1 MIFGQRPDSLKDRE
15 AAFLKI
21 SGARLIEFVVV
32 CFEGQQA
39 ARPEKG
45 EILHQLAGMGQSVLA
60 IALFRPRVAEIDVN
74 ALDFILHAQNVGDPL
89 DILCGEQQ
97 IIDRAASRGKDSLG
111 VAFGKA
117 EDLAL
122 EIDPE
127 KIFLRTLKRGLCD
140 KSAFSTAE
148 LESDRTGPDERPVP
162 PALEFFG
169 MGHKKWADG
178 ELGAR
183 PLLSSDSHRTDSS
196 TSRFPFLSL

>member
-1 MIFGQRPDSLKDRE
+1 MLGHDAGSGMAFRQRPDSLKDRE

-21 SGARLIEFVVV
+21 SETRLIKLVVV

-45 EILHQLAGMGQSVLA
+45 EILHQLAGMGQPVLA
-60 IALFRPRVAEIDVN
+60 IALFRPWVAEIDVN
-74 ALDFILHAQNVGDPL
+74 ALDFILRAQNVGDPL
-89 DILCGEQQ
+89 DILRGEQQ
-97 IIDRAASRGKDSLG
+97 IIDRTASRGKDPLG

-127 KIFLRTLKRGLCD
+127 EIFLRALKRGLCD
-140 KSAFSTAE
+140 KSAFPAAE
-148 LESDRTGPDERPVP
+148 FEGDRAGPDERPVP

-169 MGHKKWADG
+169 TGRKKWADG
-178 ELGAR
+178 EFGAR
-183 PLLSSDSHRTDSS
+183 PPLSSDT
-196 TSRFPFLSL
+196 PQPYG